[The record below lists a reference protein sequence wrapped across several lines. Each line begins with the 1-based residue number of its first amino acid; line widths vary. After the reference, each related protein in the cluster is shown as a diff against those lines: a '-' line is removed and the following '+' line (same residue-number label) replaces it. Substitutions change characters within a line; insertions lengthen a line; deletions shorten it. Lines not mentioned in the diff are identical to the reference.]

1 VVKLDGE
8 IFQFEK
14 KNHDGTLER
23 GNDKNGENYM
33 DMIESGPQVI
43 IVEDEPVLRDNLII
57 GLTACGF
64 QVRGVA
70 DGASLD
76 IAMSVQPADVVV
88 LDLGVALQR
97 HHLSGCLNLILRS
110 SNR

>member
-1 VVKLDGE
+1 
-8 IFQFEK
+8 
-14 KNHDGTLER
+14 
-23 GNDKNGENYM
+23 M